1 MTFGVVIPLT
11 PNPVPVM
18 ETAVTVR
25 SALPVFEIV
34 KLELP
39 EEPVTTLPKLIE
51 LLLREI
57 CGLVA
62 VAVAVRFTVPEPLPL
77 SPCTVNVPLSVPA
90 AVGFT
95 PTVMF
100 ADWPEVMVIGRVIT
114 LTVNCALETV
124 ACMMVSEAVPGLEI
138 VTV

>member
-100 ADWPEVMVIGRVIT
+100 ADWPEVMVIGRVIP

-124 ACMMVSEAVPGLEI
+124 ACMMVSEAVPELEI

>member
-34 KLELP
+34 KLELL

-77 SPCTVNVPLSVPA
+77 SPCTVNVPLSGPA

-100 ADWPEVMVIGRVIT
+100 ADWPEVMVIGRVIP

-124 ACMMVSEAVPGLEI
+124 ACMMVSEAVPELEM

>member
-100 ADWPEVMVIGRVIT
+100 ADWPEVMVIGRVIP

-124 ACMMVSEAVPGLEI
+124 ACMMVSEAAPELEI